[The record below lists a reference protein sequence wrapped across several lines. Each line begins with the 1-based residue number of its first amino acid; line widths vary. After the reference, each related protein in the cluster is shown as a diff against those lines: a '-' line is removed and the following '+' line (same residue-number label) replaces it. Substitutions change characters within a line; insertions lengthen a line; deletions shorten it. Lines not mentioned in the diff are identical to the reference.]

1 MNIEDIRSKTDS
13 ELEYELNEAK
23 KELFGLRLKAS
34 TESLAN
40 SSQIRQLRRQEGAVP
55 LDQTHREAL
64 QVPAISSQGVRARP
78 TLSAQMGFEAVQEL
92 LHHRS

>member
-40 SSQIRQLRRQEGAVP
+40 SSQIRQLRRTIARVNTVLHERA
-55 LDQTHREAL
+55 T
-64 QVPAISSQGVRARP
+64 GVR
-78 TLSAQMGFEAVQEL
+78 GQESL
-92 LHHRS
+92 